1 MSVNCIARVDG
12 RLADD
17 WFQTPPLRRPDPD
30 ALIAVDAIRGRVA
43 QLAQAQRDSYARYE
57 REQRIRRIC
66 EREWDSPVVRRV
78 VGEILAVLDGK

>member
-1 MSVNCIARVDG
+1 MSP
-12 RLADD
+12 D
-17 WFQTPPLRRPDPD
+17 WFEVEPLRRGDPD
-30 ALIAVDAIRGRVA
+30 ALIAVSAVRGCTER
-43 QLAQAQRDSYARYE
+43 LAEAQRDSYRRYE